1 MINTPAYT
9 KVPHVC
15 ASMFKWI
22 DGVGTARASE
32 IFAKVKGGPNAFTP
46 VFAMKSPLTGKVKIF
61 DYAKEEAIENDS
73 WDSEYSKYTTKCGL
87 VAIIWNC

>member
-1 MINTPAYT
+1 MITTQSYL
-9 KVPHVC
+9 KVPNVC

-22 DGVGTARASE
+22 DGIGSAKASD
-32 IFAKVKGGPNAFTP
+32 IFTKVKGIPN

-61 DYAKEEAIENDS
+61 DYAKEEAILNDCF
-73 WDSEYSKYTTKCGL
+73 DGEYSKYKTSCGL

>member
-1 MINTPAYT
+1 MITTQSYI
-9 KVPHVC
+9 KVPNVC

-32 IFAKVKGGPNAFTP
+32 IFAKVKGGPNAF
-46 VFAMKSPLTGKVKIF
+46 AMKSPLTGKVKIF

-73 WDSEYSKYTTKCGL
+73 WDGEYLKYKTNCGL